1 MKHTLCYTISGRV
14 QGVGYRAFVRKHAL
28 ALGLT
33 GYAKNMPDGSV
44 EVLATG
50 PREALDKLAGFL
62 RQGPPWSE
70 VRHVEEREG
79 VPASYDDFLI
89 R

>member
-1 MKHTLCYTISGRV
+1 
-14 QGVGYRAFVRKHAL
+14 VGYRAFVRKHAV

-33 GYAKNMPDGSV
+33 GYAKNLADGRV

-50 PREALDKLAGFL
+50 PRKALDALAGFL
-62 RQGPPWSE
+62 RQGPPWAE
-70 VRHVEEREG
+70 VRNVEEREG

>member
-1 MKHTLCYTISGRV
+1 MQHKLFYVSGRV
-14 QGVGYRAFVRKHAL
+14 QGVGYRAFVRKHAI

-33 GYAKNMPDGSV
+33 GYAKNLADGRV
-44 EVLATG
+44 EVLTTG
-50 PREALDKLAGFL
+50 PGEALETLAGYL
-62 RQGPPWSE
+62 RHGPPWAE